1 MPSLIREFWKGL
13 ELSVHPED
21 ARAFAFYPH
30 TFNLDFPPPA
40 FIGDVDSAPVVIL
53 MLNGGYDPENTP
65 REFPTLGDMQ
75 EHVQWLKGERKQPP
89 RRLSSYY
96 TAQEYVFPMV
106 LSGHA
111 VIVNACA
118 YRSRKIRD
126 EKDNFRL
133 AERHL
138 ASVKVHQQ
146 WLREEVLPSAR
157 NGTRLIA
164 AHRWGL
170 WNFESKTVLPAANV
184 FYSSNPRSPS
194 LPPLTR
200 AAITSFLGKR
210 DRS

>member
-1 MPSLIREFWKGL
+1 MPSLIREFWKSL

-21 ARAFAFYPH
+21 ARAFATYPH

-40 FIGDVDSAPVVIL
+40 FVGDVDSAPVVIL
-53 MLNGGYDPENTP
+53 MLNGGYDPEKTP
-65 REFPTLGDMQ
+65 LEFPTPGDMQ

-89 RRLSSYY
+89 CRLSSYY
-96 TAQEYVFPMV
+96 TEQNYIFEKV

-118 YRSRKIRD
+118 YRSRKLRA

-133 AERHL
+133 AEKHL
-138 ASVKVHQQ
+138 QSVRIHQR
-146 WLREEVLPSAR
+146 WLREEVLPAAR

-170 WNFESKTVLPAANV
+170 WDFQSKVIPPAANV
-184 FYSSNPRSPS
+184 YYSRNPQSSS
-194 LPPLTR
+194 LPLSTR
-200 AAITSFLGKR
+200 AAIASFLQKH
-210 DRS
+210 